1 MEVFNIPINVS
12 CIMYHNIRWIYT
24 EIIIDLIR
32 LLRMFKDATLQLESL
47 FVFVFG
53 LFNVEDCNKKD

>member
-24 EIIIDLIR
+24 EMIIDLI
-32 LLRMFKDATLQLESL
+32 LRMFKDATLQLESL
-47 FVFVFG
+47 LVFVFG